1 MGKEKM
7 LTVGIDLG
15 TSTTQLVL
23 SELTIENYA
32 SAFSVPRIMIS
43 DKKVIYRSEII
54 FTPLINQKEIDD
66 EPIKR
71 FVTEQYKQAGIEK
84 GDIQMG
90 AVIITGETARKTNA
104 SKVLKALSLSL
115 IHI

>member
-32 SAFSVPRIMIS
+32 SAFSVPRITIS
-43 DKKVIYRSEII
+43 EKKVIYRSEII

-66 EPIKR
+66 EPHQTIRDRTIQTGRNRKR
-71 FVTEQYKQAGIEK
+71 
-84 GDIQMG
+84 
-90 AVIITGETARKTNA
+90 
-104 SKVLKALSLSL
+104 
-115 IHI
+115 